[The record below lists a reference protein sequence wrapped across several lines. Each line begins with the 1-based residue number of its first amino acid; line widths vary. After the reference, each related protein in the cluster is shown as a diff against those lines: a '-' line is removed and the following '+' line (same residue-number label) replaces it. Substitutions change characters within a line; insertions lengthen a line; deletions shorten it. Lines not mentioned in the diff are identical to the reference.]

1 MDPIAKFIRD
11 PVVIF
16 AGDGRV
22 IEMNRAAHARFGES
36 VDSWRRLFADLDGLQ
51 NLLERASGSAD
62 PVLGALR
69 MAGSSAAEA
78 DVKVEALALRRAGG
92 IDYALKLRDATGDQ
106 FAALTAQVRELN
118 GEISVRRRVQ
128 AELEESLAHNRV
140 LYRELQHR
148 VKNHLQ
154 MILALVSSAG
164 RESEDPG
171 RKQFVKMLQSKLAAL
186 FDAQRLMYAED
197 AGDGLRVDQMLSA
210 LAETV
215 QTLAGVRITIE
226 VRAEPIVAP
235 NDLAFPLALIA
246 NELLTNAVKYADGPA
261 AAVSLDFVRIGGEA
275 VLTVRDNGPGFAPS
289 ASGPSSSGL
298 GLVRGLC
305 RQIGGQF
312 TLQSD
317 GGAVAVI
324 SFPLPEATHAL
335 S

>member
-1 MDPIAKFIRD
+1 MDPIGKFIRE
-11 PVVIF
+11 PIVVL

-22 IEMNRAAHARFGES
+22 IEMNRPAVARFGQAAHT
-36 VDSWRRLFADLDGLQ
+36 WRDLFADFDRLQ
-51 NLLERASGSAD
+51 DLLERASGSAD
-62 PVLGALR
+62 PVLGVLR
-69 MAGSSAAEA
+69 MKGPSAAEA
-78 DVKVEALALRRAGG
+78 DAKVEVLALRQAGE
-92 IDYALKLRDATGDQ
+92 IDYAIRFRDATGDQ
-106 FAALTAQVRELN
+106 FSALTAQVRELN

-128 AELEESLAHNRV
+128 AELEESLAHNKV

-148 VKNHLQ
+148 TKNHLQ

-164 RESEDPG
+164 RESKDPG

-197 AGDGLRVDQMLSA
+197 AGKGLRVDQMLSA

-215 QTLAGVRITIE
+215 QTLAGVRIAIE
-226 VRAEPIVAP
+226 VRAQPIVAP

-246 NELLTNAVKYADGPA
+246 NELLTNAVKYADGPNP
-261 AAVSLDFVRIGGEA
+261 AVSLEFILVGDEA
-275 VLTVRDNGPGFAPS
+275 RLTVRDNGPGFAPS

-305 RQIGGQF
+305 RQIGGHF

-317 GGAVAVI
+317 DGAVAVI
-324 SFPLPEATHAL
+324 SFPLAEATHV
-335 S
+335 SS

>member
-11 PVVIF
+11 PVVVF
-16 AGDGRV
+16 AGDGR
-22 IEMNRAAHARFGES
+22 ILEMNRTARARFGES
-36 VDSWRRLFADLDGLQ
+36 ADNWRHLFGELDSLED
-51 NLLERASGSAD
+51 LLERASGSAD

-69 MAGSSAAEA
+69 MAAAYAAEV
-78 DVKVEALALRRAGG
+78 DGKVEALALRRAGG
-92 IDYALKLRDATGDQ
+92 IDYAIKFRDPAGDQ
-106 FAALTAQVRELN
+106 FNALTAQVRELN
-118 GEISVRRRVQ
+118 GEISVRRWLQ
-128 AELEESLAHNRV
+128 AELEEALAHTRV

-148 VKNHLQ
+148 MKNHLQ

-197 AGDGLRVDQMLSA
+197 AGNGLRVDQMLSA

-215 QTLAGVRITIE
+215 QTLADVRITIE

-246 NELLTNAVKYADGPA
+246 NELLTNAVKYADGPN
-261 AAVSLDFVRIGGEA
+261 AAVSLSFVRIGDEA

-317 GGAVAVI
+317 AGAVAVV
-324 SFPLPEATHAL
+324 SFPLAEASHV
-335 S
+335 SS

>member
-11 PVVIF
+11 PVVVF
-16 AGDGRV
+16 AGDGR
-22 IEMNRAAHARFGES
+22 ILEMNRTARARFGES
-36 VDSWRRLFADLDGLQ
+36 ADNWRHLFGELDRLED
-51 NLLERASGSAD
+51 LLERASGSAD

-69 MAGSSAAEA
+69 MAAAYAAEV
-78 DVKVEALALRRAGG
+78 DGKVEALALRRAGG
-92 IDYALKLRDATGDQ
+92 IDYAIKFRDPAGDQ
-106 FAALTAQVRELN
+106 FNALTAQVRELN
-118 GEISVRRRVQ
+118 GEISVRRRLQ
-128 AELEESLAHNRV
+128 AELEEALAHNRV

-148 VKNHLQ
+148 TKNHLQ

-197 AGDGLRVDQMLSA
+197 AGNGLRVDQMLSA

-215 QTLAGVRITIE
+215 QTLADVRITIE

-246 NELLTNAVKYADGPA
+246 NELLTNAVKYADGPN
-261 AAVSLDFVRIGGEA
+261 AAVSLSFVRIGDEA

-317 GGAVAVI
+317 AGAVAVV
-324 SFPLPEATHAL
+324 SFPLAEASHV
-335 S
+335 SS

>member
-1 MDPIAKFIRD
+1 MDSIAKFIRD
-11 PVVIF
+11 PVVVF
-16 AGDGRV
+16 AGDGR
-22 IEMNRAAHARFGES
+22 ILEMNRTARARFGES
-36 VDSWRRLFADLDGLQ
+36 ADNWRHLFGELDRLED
-51 NLLERASGSAD
+51 LLERASGSAD

-69 MAGSSAAEA
+69 MAAAYAAEV
-78 DVKVEALALRRAGG
+78 DGKVEALALRRAGG
-92 IDYALKLRDATGDQ
+92 IDYAIKFRDPAGDQ
-106 FAALTAQVRELN
+106 FNALTAQVRELN
-118 GEISVRRRVQ
+118 GEISVRRRLQ
-128 AELEESLAHNRV
+128 AELEEALAHNRV

-148 VKNHLQ
+148 MKNHLQ

-197 AGDGLRVDQMLSA
+197 AGNGLRVDQMLSA

-215 QTLAGVRITIE
+215 QTLADVRITIE

-246 NELLTNAVKYADGPA
+246 NELLTNAVKYADGPN
-261 AAVSLDFVRIGGEA
+261 AAVSLSFVRIGDEA

-317 GGAVAVI
+317 AGAVAVV
-324 SFPLPEATHAL
+324 SFPLAEASHV
-335 S
+335 SS